1 MEIKFGGKYDKATFF
16 KSVRL
21 ANSPD
26 RKQRRFLAIISTF
39 ALISIGL
46 LLYRVFESGDLMGS
60 AILLV
65 AAITLGGGALW
76 PYLRAY
82 FTARKMWANEG
93 TRRPLQ
99 GVVTNQGITYILVD
113 GRNEIRWERFRRVRK
128 TGDLV
133 ALVRSDGL
141 LLVFPRS
148 FFNRDADWRKFSRLI
163 DKRLNPSQK
172 TPR

>member
-1 MEIKFGGKYDKATFF
+1 MEIKFQGKYDKATFF

-21 ANSPD
+21 ANSPAG
-26 RKQRRFLAIISTF
+26 KQRRFLAIISIF

-46 LLYRVFESGDLMGS
+46 LLYRVIESGDLMGS

-65 AAITLGGGALW
+65 AAIALGGGAAW
-76 PYLRAY
+76 PYLRVY

-99 GVVTNQGITYILVD
+99 GVVTNQGISYMLAE
-113 GRNEIRWERFRRVRK
+113 GCNEIRWERFSRVRK

-133 ALVRSDGL
+133 TLVRSDGL

-148 FFNRDADWRKFSRLI
+148 FFKRDADWRKFSRLI
-163 DKRLNPSQK
+163 DKQFNPRQK

>member
-1 MEIKFGGKYDKATFF
+1 MEIKFQGKYDKATFF

-21 ANSPD
+21 ANKPA

-65 AAITLGGGALW
+65 AAIALGGGAAW

-82 FTARKMWANEG
+82 FAARKMWANPG
-93 TRRPLQ
+93 TRRHLE
-99 GVVTNQGITYILVD
+99 GRVNNQGITYVLGV
-113 GRNEIRWERFRRVRK
+113 GTNEIRWTRFSRVRSTDGLVTLIREDGLLVIFPRPFFRNDAEWRK
-128 TGDLV
+128 FVRLV
-133 ALVRSDGL
+133 ALKVAG
-141 LLVFPRS
+141 
-148 FFNRDADWRKFSRLI
+148 
-163 DKRLNPSQK
+163 
-172 TPR
+172 T

>member
-1 MEIKFGGKYDKATFF
+1 MEIKFKGRYDKATFYN
-16 KSVRL
+16 SVRL
-21 ANSPD
+21 ANKPP
-26 RKQRRFLAIISTF
+26 RKQRRFLVIISTF

-65 AAITLGGGALW
+65 AAIALGGGAAW

-82 FTARKMWANEG
+82 FTARMMWANEG

-99 GVVTNQGITYILVD
+99 GVVTNQGITYFLAE
-113 GRNEIRWERFRRVRK
+113 GRNEIRWERIKRVRK

-133 ALVRSDGL
+133 TLVRSDGL

-148 FFNRDADWRKFSRLI
+148 FFVRDADWRKFSRLI
-163 DKRLNPSQK
+163 DKQF
-172 TPR
+172 TPNRKSPR